1 MAAILEKV
9 IKEHKHESASSKSNR
24 HWKRPLKKVKV
35 SGDDP
40 DGRGSSALGSHL
52 NNHLEG
58 LIELGSDESLTGSHA
73 VDSAIKEV
81 GTSKTPA
88 FNLVEQ
94 SLRPSALLKENRRG
108 KMTVGENL

>member
-24 HWKRPLKKVKV
+24 HWKRPLKKVK
-35 SGDDP
+35 
-40 DGRGSSALGSHL
+40 SHL